1 MLTGSALATRA
12 GGLSR
17 SGGGHDAATGEL
29 DLSDVADKTTK
40 APAFGQGLRA
50 LLESFSSGGCAGLQ
64 LDFLAVEDQRVAP
77 AWVPFTA
84 EIPVGWR

>member
-29 DLSDVADKTTK
+29 DLSDFADKTTK

-50 LLESFSSGGCAGLQ
+50 LLDSFSSGGCAGACRALGNVITRSWSVR
-64 LDFLAVEDQRVAP
+64 LENADM
-77 AWVPFTA
+77 
-84 EIPVGWR
+84 